1 MAAIVLGSGLTL
13 YYEIGIQV
21 FPAAFYRTWAPLSN
35 AGALAVEEF
44 ATLEAEAREA
54 ADGEAKTE
62 AEAARDVLARGT
74 ATRRGLANW
83 FGIDSASGAIFGVP
97 LGLLALVLMSLLT
110 RTRRDRAHP

>member
-1 MAAIVLGSGLTL
+1 
-13 YYEIGIQV
+13 
-21 FPAAFYRTWAPLSN
+21 
-35 AGALAVEEF
+35 LAVEEF